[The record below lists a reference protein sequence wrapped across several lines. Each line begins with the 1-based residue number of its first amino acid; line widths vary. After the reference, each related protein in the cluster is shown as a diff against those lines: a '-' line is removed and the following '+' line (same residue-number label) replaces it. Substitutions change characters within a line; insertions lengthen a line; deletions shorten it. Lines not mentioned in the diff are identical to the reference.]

1 MPQNDDRSLVYP
13 LSRRLAGRLIAVEG
27 IDGSGKSTQAQLLAQ
42 WLRDKGYI
50 VHETS
55 WNSSPLIKRD
65 LRRAKRRTSLTPR
78 TFSLM
83 HAADLAERLER
94 EILCPLRAGQL
105 VLADR
110 WVYTALTRDVAR
122 GMDPNWLRALYAM
135 APRPHL
141 TVYFRV
147 PVEVALR
154 RIAIGRSEIRYYEAG
169 MDLGLASTPQE
180 SFLLFQRRV
189 VEQYEQLVQSDG
201 LEVIDAVEP
210 VAIQQKRLRA
220 MADRVLHQK
229 RIASPRVVEVVTG
242 SHAR

>member
-1 MPQNDDRSLVYP
+1 MARKDDGPLLYP
-13 LSRRLAGRLIAVEG
+13 LSLRLPGRLIAVEG
-27 IDGSGKSTQAQLLAQ
+27 IDGSGKSTQVQLLAA

-50 VHETS
+50 VHQTS

-122 GMDPNWLRALYAM
+122 GVDPDWLRTLYAM

-147 PVEVALR
+147 PVAVALG
-154 RIAIGRSEIRYYEAG
+154 RITSGRSEIRYYEAG
-169 MDLGLASTPQE
+169 MDVGLASSPQE
-180 SFLLFQRRV
+180 SFLLFQHRV
-189 VEQYEQLVQSDG
+189 IEQYERLVNSDG
-201 LEVIDAVEP
+201 LEVIDGVEP
-210 VAIQQKRLRA
+210 VAVQQRRLRA
-220 MADRVLHQK
+220 MAERLLHEP
-229 RIASPRVVEVVTG
+229 RSASPRVRRVVIG
-242 SHAR
+242 SSPQ